1 MRNRATIL
9 ISALVALAFA
19 AAPAMGAS
27 GPGAIDSRA
36 GVIDSATLTACTTGA
51 SAGDRSAH
59 FTATM
64 LALPRTRSMAISF
77 DLFER
82 APHGTFT
89 QVPAPGFGVWQTSNP
104 GITTFTANE
113 NVLDL
118 PAPAAFRAVVH
129 YRWLNARHQLIR
141 IDKGVSSPCVEL
153 LAPVPAP
160 DLFIAL
166 ITHAPGSPP
175 ATTEDYS
182 VTVRNGGAGA
192 AGAFAV
198 ALDIGGTAL
207 PQQTVSTLAAGA
219 AVTVQFTGPRC
230 SAGSQLTATADPS
243 GSISEPANAR
253 RTVSIQC
260 RS

>member
-1 MRNRATIL
+1 MRIRVTIL
-9 ISALVALAFA
+9 ISALVALAVA
-19 AAPAMGAS
+19 ATPAMGAI
-27 GPGAIDSRA
+27 GSRA
-36 GVIDSATLTACTTGA
+36 AVTDSASLTACTTGA
-51 SAGDRSAH
+51 SAADRSAH

-64 LALPRTRSMAISF
+64 QALPRTRSMAISF

-141 IDKGVSSPCVEL
+141 IDRRVSSPCVEL
-153 LAPVPAP
+153 LVPVAAP
-160 DLFIAL
+160 DLLIAA
-166 ITHAPGSPP
+166 ITQAPGSPP

-182 VTVRNGGAGA
+182 VTVRNRGAGA

-198 ALDIGGTAL
+198 ALDVGGTSL
-207 PQQTVSTLAAGA
+207 PAQTVSALAAGA

-230 SAGSQLTATADPS
+230 SAGAQVTATADPS

>member
-1 MRNRATIL
+1 MRHPAAIL
-9 ISALVALAFA
+9 ISALLALAVA

-27 GPGAIDSRA
+27 GLGAISSRA

-64 LALPRTRSMAISF
+64 QALPRTRSMAISF

-89 QVPAPGFGVWQTSNP
+89 QVPAPGFGVWQTSSP

-129 YRWLNARHQLIR
+129 YRWLNARHELIR
-141 IDKGVSSPCVEL
+141 VDRRVSSPCVEL
-153 LAPVPAP
+153 LTPALAP
-160 DLFIAL
+160 DLFIAA

-175 ATTEDYS
+175 ASTEDYS
-182 VTVRNGGAGA
+182 VTVDNRGAGG

-198 ALDIGGTAL
+198 ALDVSGISL
-207 PQQTVSTLAAGA
+207 PQQTVSALAAGA
-219 AVTVQFTGPRC
+219 SVTVQFTGPRC
-230 SAGSQLTATADPS
+230 GAGTQVTATADPS

-260 RS
+260 RG